1 MKVPKHMTGRQRGYQ
16 QLFRIVFG
24 SLPSK
29 GWVGGPVQDRL
40 PIHLDGMAS
49 FISPVCA
56 GSEACISGPF
66 NANLVFL
73 PTRHAVAVIVV
84 YKTLRFLQRLLPF
97 RDRCRDKPHVLN

>member
-1 MKVPKHMTGRQRGYQ
+1 MFYHSPQGFVLVLEDRDACLCAQMKVPKHMTGRQRGYQ

-84 YKTLRFLQRLLPF
+84 Y
-97 RDRCRDKPHVLN
+97 